1 MDNDEDEDIVQQLIQ
16 WQEMITYKYLEVK
29 EKEKEESREGQLE
42 RNEELYIIYNQSLY
56 FE

>member
-1 MDNDEDEDIVQQLIQ
+1 MDNDEDEDIIQQLIQ